1 MDAMTLKDFF
11 LLITSFDRS
20 ADVPTRRKYIELVE
34 RVQAQG
40 GTVQVFST
48 LHVSGE
54 QLNQLSGV
62 AAILHFPLPDIEDE
76 EDSSARKQEEDDDL
90 YINTN
95 GMEEEE

>member
-1 MDAMTLKDFF
+1 M
-11 LLITSFDRS
+11 
-20 ADVPTRRKYIELVE
+20 VE

-40 GTVQVFST
+40 GTIQVFST

-76 EDSSARKQEEDDDL
+76 EALQEEHDDLHDDDNE
-90 YINTN
+90 IDQHTS
-95 GMEEEE
+95 GV